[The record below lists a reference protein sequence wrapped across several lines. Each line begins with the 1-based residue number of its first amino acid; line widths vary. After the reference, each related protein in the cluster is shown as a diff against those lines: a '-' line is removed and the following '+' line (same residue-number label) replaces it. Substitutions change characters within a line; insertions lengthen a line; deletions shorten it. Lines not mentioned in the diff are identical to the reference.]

1 VDSNMWEINSQM
13 WVTQNQGGHIH
24 RNPDQELMQDKQF
37 DEEMNE
43 TAKNAWL
50 SFKRIC
56 KDFLGNHKAANYQ
69 NVVQDRLTL

>member
-1 VDSNMWEINSQM
+1 M
-13 WVTQNQGGHIH
+13 TQNQGGYIY

-43 TAKNAWL
+43 TARNAWL

-56 KDFLGNHKAANYQ
+56 NDFLRNHKAANYQ